1 MNTEDSSELSNFS
14 LLNNM
19 NAADSIEVAILRGR
33 DALPSHFLFK
43 IEPFSL
49 LKASIDIYKTSQFE
63 AGGFKWRLLI
73 YPAGDSSK
81 NRENHIS
88 IYLELTE
95 TSSLPARW
103 EVNVIFNFLIFNQLQ
118 DKRYHAMK
126 TEWGIAKF
134 IDLKAF
140 HNPLKRYHIDHTCVF
155 SAEVFVVKSTFKEEC
170 LSMIKEPATCYHV
183 WKITKIS
190 TLLDETCASE
200 PFGDYNWKIS
210 FYPNGCLEA
219 KGNNISTFLLLHKE
233 SIPLSTKLFVKFI
246 LRVKDQTKENHVE
259 IECETPYCTTS
270 SRAYDNIVFFSY
282 VN

>member
-1 MNTEDSSELSNFS
+1 
-14 LLNNM
+14 
-19 NAADSIEVAILRGR
+19 
-33 DALPSHFLFK
+33 
-43 IEPFSL
+43 
-49 LKASIDIYKTSQFE
+49 
-63 AGGFKWRLLI
+63 
-73 YPAGDSSK
+73 
-81 NRENHIS
+81 
-88 IYLELTE
+88 
-95 TSSLPARW
+95 
-103 EVNVIFNFLIFNQLQ
+103 
-118 DKRYHAMK
+118 MK

-140 HNPLKRYHIDHTCVF
+140 HNPLKGYHIDHTCVF

-219 KGNNISTFLLLHKE
+219 KGNNISTFLLLLKE

-259 IECETPYCTTS
+259 IEFEQVFSPILLNWDARKFMS
-270 SRAYDNIVFFSY
+270 LHKLEDPKQSFLVDNTCIIEAEVT
-282 VN
+282 VPGLIKT

>member
-19 NAADSIEVAILRGR
+19 NAGDSIEVAILRGR

-63 AGGFKWRLLI
+63 AGGFKRRLLI
-73 YPAGDSSK
+73 YPAGESSK

-88 IYLELTE
+88 IYLELME

-126 TEWGIAKF
+126 TEWGITKF

-140 HNPLKRYHIDHTCVF
+140 HNPLKGYHTDHTCVF
-155 SAEVFVVKSTFKEEC
+155 GAEVFVVKIEQVFSP
-170 LSMIKEPATCYHV
+170 I
-183 WKITKIS
+183 
-190 TLLDETCASE
+190 LL
-200 PFGDYNWKIS
+200 NWDARKFMS
-210 FYPNGCLEA
+210 
-219 KGNNISTFLLLHKE
+219 LHK
-233 SIPLSTKLFVKFI
+233 L
-246 LRVKDQTKENHVE
+246 KDPKQSFLVDNTCI
-259 IECETPYCTTS
+259 IEAEVTVLGLIKT
-270 SRAYDNIVFFSY
+270 
-282 VN
+282 